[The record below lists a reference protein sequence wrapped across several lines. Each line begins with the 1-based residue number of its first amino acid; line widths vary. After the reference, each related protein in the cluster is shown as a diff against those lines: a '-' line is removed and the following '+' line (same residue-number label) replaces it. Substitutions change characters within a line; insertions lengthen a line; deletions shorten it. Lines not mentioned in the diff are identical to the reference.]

1 MQQISHWCS
10 FSSYIIYYVELSRNV
25 MEKLQGRYLIKLEV
39 DWVYDQVINQGNLVA
54 YGSEG
59 NIRLQELSRSTYHGV

>member
-1 MQQISHWCS
+1 
-10 FSSYIIYYVELSRNV
+10 

-39 DWVYDQVINQGNLVA
+39 DWVYDRVINQGNLVA

-59 NIRLQELSRSTYHGV
+59 NIRLVELSRSIFHTI